1 MLQHCSRLLWPMLT
15 PGSTAELLSQYHFS
29 VKCYLA
35 WFPKTLLST
44 SILKENPLYV
54 LLSSLWICASMLAC
68 SL

>member
-1 MLQHCSRLLWPMLT
+1 MLT
-15 PGSTAELLSQYHFS
+15 PGSTAELLRQYHFS

-35 WFPKTLLST
+35 WPPTT